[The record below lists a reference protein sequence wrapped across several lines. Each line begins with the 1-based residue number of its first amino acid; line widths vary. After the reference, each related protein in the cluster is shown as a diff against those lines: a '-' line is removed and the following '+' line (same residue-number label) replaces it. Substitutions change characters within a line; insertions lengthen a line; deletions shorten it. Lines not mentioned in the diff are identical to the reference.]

1 MVSASRWRLFGAH
14 CLGAPFSWGSVL
26 LGAPFSW
33 GSHGPSDTVP
43 LLDVDDLLLLSPVFK
58 PLLLR
63 GLL

>member
-14 CLGAPFSWGSVL
+14 CLGASF
-26 LGAPFSW
+26 AW

-43 LLDVDDLLLLSPVFK
+43 LLDVYELLLLSPVFK

-63 GLL
+63 GVL